1 MTFYWLRKLE
11 YPQKTIDLPQVTDKL
26 RHIMLYLVQL
36 TMSGIQTHSSN
47 YHLTMTAPDQYIAF
61 LYVSKAGTMYNQIL
75 YLKQKAPHTKRD
87 STLFDI
93 CGPLVSFVYF

>member
-47 YHLTMTAPDQYIAF
+47 YHMTMTAPDQYIAF
-61 LYVSKAGTMYNQIL
+61 LYVSKAGTMYN
-75 YLKQKAPHTKRD
+75 
-87 STLFDI
+87 
-93 CGPLVSFVYF
+93 